1 MCLKGGVLFTGII
14 EEKGKVL
21 GIKKLKSGEYVLSI
35 GCKKINPSTL
45 SIGDSI
51 AINGIC
57 LTVTSKKKTLFQ
69 TLASKET
76 LSKTNLKEK
85 NIQSLVNLE
94 RAMKVNSR
102 FGGHIVSGHID
113 STGLIKKI
121 EKQGKSIRYWFS
133 IQKKYKKYIIEKGS
147 VAIDG
152 ISLTINDIK
161 DNLFSVN
168 IIPHT
173 FEETNSSEWKKND
186 LVNIEYDMI
195 PKYIEKLINH
205 EN

>member
-1 MCLKGGVLFTGII
+1 
-14 EEKGKVL
+14 
-21 GIKKLKSGEYVLSI
+21 
-35 GCKKINPSTL
+35 
-45 SIGDSI
+45 
-51 AINGIC
+51 
-57 LTVTSKKKTLFQ
+57 
-69 TLASKET
+69 
-76 LSKTNLKEK
+76 
-85 NIQSLVNLE
+85 
-94 RAMKVNSR
+94 MKVNSR

-173 FEETNSSEWKKND
+173 FEETNSSEQEAISLAEKKISLPAYDSFEETNSSEWKKND